1 MKISRNYLGVALLAV
16 TMLVTSCSDTPTA
29 PPPAPEAQLQA
40 EPFTDAELLDLFGVL
55 QPTLNKVGLMTCS
68 PMQAAYGSATIGRN
82 GGVVRVGP
90 HTLVV
95 PYGAL
100 DRNVTITAY
109 APSSRYNRVHF
120 EPHGLEF
127 DRPALLTMS
136 YANCDLLGQLL
147 PKRIAY
153 VNNRLTILYLLQS
166 VDNIF
171 TRKVTGRVDHFS
183 EYAVAW

>member
-40 EPFTDAELLDLFGVL
+40 EPFTDAELLDL
-55 QPTLNKVGLMTCS
+55 
-68 PMQAAYGSATIGRN
+68 
-82 GGVVRVGP
+82 
-90 HTLVV
+90 
-95 PYGAL
+95 
-100 DRNVTITAY
+100 
-109 APSSRYNRVHF
+109 
-120 EPHGLEF
+120 
-127 DRPALLTMS
+127 
-136 YANCDLLGQLL
+136 LGQLL

-183 EYAVAW
+183 EYALAW